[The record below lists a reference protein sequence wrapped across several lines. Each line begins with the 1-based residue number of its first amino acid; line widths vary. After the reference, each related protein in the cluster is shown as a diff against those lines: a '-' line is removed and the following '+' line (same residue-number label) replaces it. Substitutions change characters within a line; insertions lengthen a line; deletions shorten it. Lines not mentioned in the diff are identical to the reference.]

1 MSEASWRADPSER
14 AGQSLGGGQDRK
26 GATSVVWGTA
36 PSRLGHTS
44 TGDLALSGVMGSR
57 QTCNIFFFF
66 VTEIRHV
73 RMSTI

>member
-66 VTEIRHV
+66 LLPRLD
-73 RMSTI
+73 M

>member
-1 MSEASWRADPSER
+1 MSEAPWRADPSER

-44 TGDLALSGVMGSR
+44 TGDLALSGVIGSR

-66 VTEIRHV
+66 LLPRLD
-73 RMSTI
+73 M